1 MTLWTFLTVVCVFSI
16 AAGILKSW
24 LDRRAPEA
32 DPRLEQELATLR
44 ARVEALER
52 IVTDS
57 EFQLKKDFE
66 KL

>member
-1 MTLWTFLTVVCVFSI
+1 MTLWTFLAVVVVVCTLGSV
-16 AAGILKSW
+16 LKTW
-24 LDRRAPEA
+24 LEKRAPQV
-32 DPRLEQELATLR
+32 DPALEQEVTHLK